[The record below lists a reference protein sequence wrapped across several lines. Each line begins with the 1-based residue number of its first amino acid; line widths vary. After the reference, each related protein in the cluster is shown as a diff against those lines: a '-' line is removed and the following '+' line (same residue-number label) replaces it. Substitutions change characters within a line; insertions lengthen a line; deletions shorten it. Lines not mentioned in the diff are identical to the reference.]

1 MGDDRAHRR
10 RRRRGRREG
19 EWFVCRFVLLLQC
32 HGKWQL
38 GFSQASNDA
47 TLTAEKTTKKNKKE

>member
-1 MGDDRAHRR
+1 MGDDRAHRM
-10 RRRRGRREG
+10 RRRGRG

-47 TLTAEKTTKKNKKE
+47 TLTTEKTTKKNKKERMK